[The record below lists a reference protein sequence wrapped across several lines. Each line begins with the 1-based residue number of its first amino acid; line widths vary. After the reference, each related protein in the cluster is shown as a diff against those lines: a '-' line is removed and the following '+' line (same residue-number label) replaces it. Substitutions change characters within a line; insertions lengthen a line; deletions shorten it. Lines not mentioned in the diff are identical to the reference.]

1 MTINPLLR
9 AALAAVPLLASAV
22 PATAQAAAEEKE
34 ARALLQAFV
43 RPGADHAA
51 LSRKLRPTRAD
62 YDAVFTRDA
71 AARLQA
77 VYDPAWEQGALVV
90 KGKPGQTEVL
100 LFGAGSADIKAWNAT
115 ASRHFPGGCQSV
127 GPYLQPGVRLYAFK
141 FVEPG
146 QALGMAFDGL
156 VRVNGQWRIFPKA
169 WRALR

>member
-1 MTINPLLR
+1 MKIFPLLR
-9 AALAAVPLLASAV
+9 AALAVVPLLACV
-22 PATAQAAAEEKE
+22 LPAAAQSTEEAE

-51 LSRKLRPTRAD
+51 LSQKLRPTARD
-62 YDAVFTRDA
+62 YEAVFTSDL

-77 VYDPAWEQGALVV
+77 LYEPAWEQGALVL

-100 LFGAGSADIKAWNAT
+100 LSGASSADIKAWNAT
-115 ASRHFPGGCQSV
+115 ASRHFPGGWQGM
-127 GPYLQPGVRLYAFK
+127 GPHLRPNVRLYAFK

-146 QALGMAFDGL
+146 QTLGMAFDGL

>member
-1 MTINPLLR
+1 MSPLLR
-9 AALAAVPLLASAV
+9 AALAAVPLLACAV
-22 PATAQAAAEEKE
+22 PATAQSAEEAQ
-34 ARALLQAFV
+34 ARTLLQAFV

-51 LSRKLRPTRAD
+51 LSRKLRPTAGD
-62 YDAVFTRDA
+62 YEAVFTKDVA
-71 AARLQA
+71 AKLQA
-77 VYDPAWEQGALVV
+77 VYEPAWEQGALVV

-115 ASRHFPGGCQSV
+115 ASRHFPGGWQSV

-146 QALGMAFDGL
+146 QSLGMAFDGL